1 MRKNIIKEKLKKGE
15 ILLGTW
21 CILPSE
27 SSVNVLGASGLDF
40 VIIDMEHGPISFE
53 TAEGMI
59 RASEVEGCTP
69 FIRVPKND
77 ESDILRA
84 LDIGAYGVVVPHIEN
99 RADKEKALQSIKY
112 FPIGNRG
119 FSPFTRSAGYSP
131 SDLTLHTKKAN
142 EETMSIFI
150 VEGKNGLENLD
161 SIIEDKD
168 IDVIYLGLCDIS
180 QSIGLPG
187 QITHPKVK
195 DAVLRAVAK
204 VREKGI
210 SVGAFTDNQEQLK
223 WFKEIGIQFITYS
236 LEVTELFR
244 IFKKII
250 QDFKGV

>member
-1 MRKNIIKEKLKKGE
+1 MIRKNIIKEKLKKGE

-40 VIIDMEHGPISFE
+40 VIIDMEHG
-53 TAEGMI
+53 
-59 RASEVEGCTP
+59 
-69 FIRVPKND
+69 
-77 ESDILRA
+77 
-84 LDIGAYGVVVPHIEN
+84 
-99 RADKEKALQSIKY
+99 
-112 FPIGNRG
+112 
-119 FSPFTRSAGYSP
+119 
-131 SDLTLHTKKAN
+131 
-142 EETMSIFI
+142 TMSIFI